1 MAAGDATKYA
11 LRVRRA
17 HSSSSNL
24 ARILRIPTGRV
35 LTKGLPLG
43 LQMSGSEG
51 KSAPKSGFC
60 RSGLHFQPIHTGRSR
75 KGTPPIIYPVVY
87 TVVVA
92 RGACRRSRRRVSSFA
107 AAPFGSAAI
116 TPYRGTGMGSTH
128 HFCCK
133 WGVSTGT
140 ITFSPPIPNPAGRLM
155 TSTPYLQ
162 GATINLSLLTSL
174 RGP

>member
-107 AAPFGSAAI
+107 AAPFGSAAY
-116 TPYRGTGMGSTH
+116 TLLPRDKGTVGVYPFYREMSRH
-128 HFCCK
+128 SR
-133 WGVSTGT
+133 WVVAVS
-140 ITFSPPIPNPAGRLM
+140 GRL
-155 TSTPYLQ
+155 
-162 GATINLSLLTSL
+162 
-174 RGP
+174 R